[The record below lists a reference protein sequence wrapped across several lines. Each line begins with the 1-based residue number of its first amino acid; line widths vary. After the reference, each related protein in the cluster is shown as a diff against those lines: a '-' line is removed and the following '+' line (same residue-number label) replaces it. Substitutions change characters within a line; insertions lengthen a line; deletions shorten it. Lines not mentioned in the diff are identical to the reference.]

1 MDHADIARALC
12 ATCRLFGER
21 RWCLATSGNF
31 SARVEPDRFL
41 ITKSG
46 REKSDL
52 DPGDL
57 MLCDASGAAVDPHN
71 TPSAETPLHACLYEL
86 DAGVGAVLH
95 THSVAAT
102 RLSMAADAELVIAG
116 YEMQKAFDGIGSHDD
131 TVTVAVFDNDQDMV
145 ALAERLAD
153 KWRAGA
159 ITAPGFLIRGHG
171 LYAWGADVAAARR
184 HVEGFEFLFECLL
197 AEAAAR

>member
-1 MDHADIARALC
+1 MDHAEIARKLC

-21 RWCLATSGNF
+21 QWCLATSGNF
-31 SARVEPDRFL
+31 SARVEPDQFL

-57 MLCDASGAAVDPHN
+57 MLCDSHGAPVDPHN
-71 TPSAETPLHACLYEL
+71 EPSAETPLHACLYGL
-86 DAGVGAVLH
+86 DANIGAVLH

-102 RLSMAADAELVIAG
+102 RVSMAAEADLVIEG
-116 YEMQKAFDGIGSHDD
+116 YEMQKAFDGIKSHDE
-131 TVTVAVFDNDQDMV
+131 TVSIAIFDNDQDMV
-145 ALAERLAD
+145 ALAARLSD
-153 KWRAGA
+153 RWRAGTIA
-159 ITAPGFLIRGHG
+159 APGFLIRGHG
-171 LYAWGADVAAARR
+171 LYAWGVDVAAARR

-197 AEAAAR
+197 VEVPAR